1 MTPRIRKFILNLFE
15 ITNNFLYSYLLNTSK
30 GRDNSQGL
38 KKVKKTRVGY
48 VIQRLEKLRI
58 LAVAEGG

>member
-15 ITNNFLYSYLLNTSK
+15 ITNFLYSYLLNTGK

-38 KKVKKTRVGY
+38 KKSKKTRVGY
-48 VIQRLEKLRI
+48 VIQRLEKPRI